1 MVRILS
7 LATLLMA
14 SAITTQAAQWCQCLF
29 QDDSHCCVYSDAKI
43 GNLDCQRWCTNAHR
57 ADGATNPN
65 NPLEAGTACNAGG
78 KYKTVSG
85 WNAQFRTP
93 CYKQ

>member
-29 QDDSHCCVYSDAKI
+29 QDDSHCCVYSVS
-43 GNLDCQRWCTNAHR
+43 H
-57 ADGATNPN
+57 
-65 NPLEAGTACNAGG
+65 PLGM
-78 KYKTVSG
+78 K
-85 WNAQFRTP
+85 
-93 CYKQ
+93 

>member
-7 LATLLMA
+7 LATLLIA

-29 QDDSHCCVYSDAKI
+29 QDGSHCCVYSDPQI
-43 GNLDCQRWCTNAHR
+43 GNLDCQRWCINAHR
-57 ADGATNPN
+57 ADGATNPD
-65 NPLEAGTACNAGG
+65 PLEVGTPCNSNG
-78 KYKTVSG
+78 KYSTVSG
-85 WNAQFRTP
+85 WNAQYRTP

>member
-7 LATLLMA
+7 LATLLLA
-14 SAITTQAAQWCQCLF
+14 SAITAQAAQYCQCLF
-29 QDDSHCCVYSDAKI
+29 SNGSHCCLYSDPSI

-57 ADGATNPN
+57 ADGTTNRN
-65 NPLEAGTACNAGG
+65 NPLEVGTACNAGG
-78 KYKTVSG
+78 KYATAG
-85 WNAQFRTP
+85 AITAQGRTP